1 VPWKLTAR
9 VGARVERLRF
19 DGLDPALDALE
30 ARAKNLS
37 KEAPREPRDIRI
49 KRYEPVQQV
58 FARLELAGPQRLLPS
73 VRVGID
79 VRGDGSAEAYRGR
92 VRRTLIEQA
101 KGETPYVALRRVAKE
116 SSSPRGA

>member
-1 VPWKLTAR
+1 VPWTLTAR

-30 ARAKNLS
+30 ARAKNLL
-37 KEAPREPRDIRI
+37 KDAPREPRDVRI

-79 VRGDGSAEAYRGR
+79 VRGDGSAAAYRGR

-101 KGETPYVALRRVAKE
+101 KGETPCVVLRRVAKE
-116 SSSPRGA
+116 SSSSRGA